1 MRVALK
7 YCGGCDP
14 AYERVDYF
22 ESIKQAA
29 GDDIQWVRP
38 DSGGYKA
45 LLLICGCAKACPL
58 EEMPRTN
65 KLVLIKHDQAA
76 PQEVLARIKE
86 KEVAHDH

>member
-14 AYERVDYF
+14 AYERVDYL
-22 ESIKQAA
+22 ERIKQVA
-29 GDDIQWVRP
+29 GDDIQWVRA
-38 DSGGYKA
+38 DSGGYQA
-45 LLLICGCAKACPL
+45 LLLICGCQRACPL
-58 EEMPRTN
+58 EEMPRTD

-76 PQEVLARIKE
+76 PEKVIARIKE